1 MTRVSITSVGNN
13 ATAAFALAMERAG
26 CDGLISR
33 GDRVV
38 IKPNWN
44 GVNPQSSTSLPV
56 VEAACRWARD
66 QGAGE
71 VIVGEGPVPLARERV
86 DACFEEMDAEARVA
100 AAEAR
105 FVNFDDEEH
114 VIFSGKPDLPDEI
127 GVSRLALEAD
137 VLINAPLLK
146 VHSCCLTT
154 LCVKN
159 LKGCLRR
166 QDKMAFHRVGLLPAI
181 VALNRIVRPQ
191 INVIDAVDA
200 MEGDHSH
207 GGIVHLDRLIASRDP
222 VAADAVGCAQIGLD
236 PTDVPLLRM
245 ASEAGLGVHRLDE
258 IDLVGEPLAP
268 RQFELVQDHLARKY
282 PDLTIDESGACSAC
296 RAALMDGLYTAGST
310 RSISSIALGGEA
322 KPSAETLVLGKCLRD
337 YWPTHRHVKGCPP
350 SGHAIARGLAGKEE
364 NGKITEGKMI
374 KEGRGAEGRKGKA
387 RGGSPGP

>member
-1 MTRVSITSVGNN
+1 MGDD
-13 ATAAFALAMERAG
+13 AAAAFAVAMARAG
-26 CDGLISR
+26 CDTVISR

-44 GVNPQSSTSLPV
+44 GVTPQSSTSLPV
-56 VEAACRWARD
+56 VEAACRWARG
-66 QGAGE
+66 QGAAD

-86 DACFEEMDAEARVA
+86 DACFKEMDAEARVA
-100 AAEAR
+100 AAGAR
-105 FVNFDDEEH
+105 FVNFDDEAH
-114 VIFSGKPDLPDEI
+114 VLFSGKPNLPDEI

-137 VLINAPLLK
+137 VIINAPLLK

-166 QDKMAFHRVGLLPAI
+166 QDKMAFHRVGLLPAV
-181 VALNRIVRPQ
+181 VALNQIVRPQ
-191 INVIDAVDA
+191 INVIDAIDA

-207 GGIVHLDRLIASRDP
+207 GGIVHLDRLIAGRDP
-222 VAADAVGCAQIGLD
+222 VTVDAIGCAQIGLD
-236 PTDVPLLRM
+236 PTGVPLLRM

-258 IDLVGEPLAP
+258 IDPVGEPLAP

-310 RSISSIALGGEA
+310 RTISSVALGGEA
-322 KPSAETLVLGKCLRD
+322 KPSPDTLVLGKCLRD

-350 SGHAIARGLAGKEE
+350 SGHAVAQGLAGREE
-364 NGKITEGKMI
+364 NGKIIKGKMI
-374 KEGRGAEGRKGKA
+374 EEGRGDDTEEGRS
-387 RGGSPGP
+387 REDSPNP